1 MTLRLSDVTFA
12 AMFRLVWRSHHPSRL
27 LTCTRISRSCRIPA
41 KAAATAGNSPPPA
54 KPARAG
60 DDEDDGDDNFDGE
73 EGYSDVERKVRSGGS
88 GGGVGLLARGGTFLG
103 KFLAGR
109 DEQEVKE
116 EAARLFE
123 KVKVVKPPASRS
135 DSSEMYLLA
144 TGFLKK
150 S

>member
-1 MTLRLSDVTFA
+1 M
-12 AMFRLVWRSHHPSRL
+12 
-27 LTCTRISRSCRIPA
+27 
-41 KAAATAGNSPPPA
+41 
-54 KPARAG
+54 RAS
-60 DDEDDGDDNFDGE
+60 DDEHNGNEIFDGE
-73 EGYSDVERKVRSGGS
+73 EGYDDVVEKRVRSGAS

-135 DSSEMYLLA
+135 GSSEMYLLA